1 MNDSQSVSPLALDM
15 GGTWIKFARFGADGA
30 FEELERMA
38 NPCDEPGLGGVA
50 FADRLADEILHR
62 TQGSTPS
69 ALVISTAGEIDAA
82 GHAYRYLA
90 AHLGAMADP
99 LWIVRLEERLK
110 CPVCLINDTEAL
122 AIGAAEAGQI
132 PQEGNV
138 GILAVGTG
146 LGFVT
151 IRDGRWWKPSRSL
164 NLLGAVA
171 TPGGTYDAWAS
182 ASRRA
187 KEAANSDL
195 AAWLRDP
202 SNGQEKIRYL
212 DALAAIVA
220 TSGILYHLDLVL
232 IGGGLA
238 DACAAAGVD
247 LAGELFPRLAGH
259 FPEGF
264 AIPSLLLIPN
274 ANEHVLRGALAVA
287 AGNHIAESARF
298 RASFDSLKTEAPSR
312 VEPIEEWSA
321 EQILERL
328 WHEEQIAGEYLSES
342 LPLLAQAA
350 RELVARRSRGGR
362 LITVGAGTSG
372 RIAALDAVEMP
383 ATFRCQRKEFVA
395 LIAGGMADSALSI
408 EGGGEEDISAVP
420 DMLLLQPG
428 PQDFVLGISASGTS
442 FFVRSAL
449 AFARSRGAFTAMLHE
464 SDLAGDEFFDLSIPL
479 RSGREVVSGSTRMKA
494 GTATKK
500 ALNFLGTTA
509 MILEGKVRGGFM
521 IDFDPSNAK
530 LRRRALRILETLT
543 GHPETI
549 CEKAL
554 AAHNNHVRT
563 SLTSLI
569 GKSVSSPRQ

>member
-1 MNDSQSVSPLALDM
+1 MNDSHSVSPLALDM
-15 GGTWIKFARFGADGA
+15 GGTWIKFARLGADGA

-50 FADRLADEILHR
+50 FADRLADEILHC
-62 TQGSTPS
+62 TQGIPPS

-90 AHLGAMADP
+90 AHLGAMGDP
-99 LWIVRLEERLK
+99 AWIVRLEERLK
-110 CPVCLINDTEAL
+110 CPVSLINDTEAL
-122 AIGAAEAGQI
+122 AIGAAESGRI
-132 PQEGNV
+132 PQEGNL

-164 NLLGAVA
+164 NLLGATA
-171 TPGGTYDAWAS
+171 IPDGTYDFWVS

-187 KEAANSDL
+187 KEAANGDL

-202 SNGQEKIRYL
+202 SNRQEKTRYF

-220 TSGILYHLDLVL
+220 TATILYHLDFVFV
-232 IGGGLA
+232 GGGLA

-247 LAGELFPRLAGH
+247 LVGELSQGLPTH
-259 FPEGF
+259 FPVGF
-264 AIPSLLLIPN
+264 PAPALLLIPAAN
-274 ANEHVLRGALAVA
+274 AHVLRGALAVA
-287 AGNHIAESARF
+287 AGNRIAESSRF
-298 RASFDSLKTEAPSR
+298 RASFDALKTEEPSR
-312 VEPIEEWSA
+312 VEPIEKWGA
-321 EQILERL
+321 EQILDRL
-328 WHEEQIAGEYLSES
+328 WSEEQVAGERMSES
-342 LPLLAQAA
+342 LPLLAKAA

-383 ATFRCQRKEFVA
+383 ATFRCRRSDFVA
-395 LIAGGMADSALSI
+395 LIAGGTADSSLSI
-408 EGGGEEDISAVP
+408 EDGGEEDISAVP

-442 FFVRSAL
+442 YFVRSAL

-464 SDLAGDEFFDLSIPL
+464 SDLAGELFFDLSIPL
-479 RSGREVVSGSTRMKA
+479 RSGPEVVSGSTRMKA

-500 ALNFLGTTA
+500 ALNFLGSTA

-521 IDFDPSNAK
+521 IDFDPNNAK

-543 GHPETI
+543 GHPEDV
-549 CEKAL
+549 CAKAL
-554 AAHNNHVRT
+554 AAHHNHVQ
-563 SLTSLI
+563 SALNSLI
-569 GKSVSSPRQ
+569 Q